1 MPISSPVTSWSLP
14 LADQRMG
21 EDRVLTL
28 PNAISFVRILAVPVF
43 VWLLLG
49 ADQVAAAGWLLL
61 AIGSTDWL
69 DGFLARRLGQVSKL
83 GRMLDPVADRLA
95 IVAAIVAGWLAAI
108 LPAWLVVGLLVR
120 EVIVASLAIWLLLVH
135 RLTIDVRWLGKLA
148 TLLLYG
154 SIPAFYVAAG
164 GVAESVLRPVAIVS
178 GLAGLILYWVVAVSY
193 VADVRQTAKD
203 SLSSDPT
210 IEKGSHE
217 HS

>member
-1 MPISSPVTSWSLP
+1 MTDPQGS
-14 LADQRMG
+14 
-21 EDRVLTL
+21 EDRILTV

-61 AIGSTDWL
+61 VIGSTDWL
-69 DGFLARRLGQVSKL
+69 DGLLARRLGQVSKL

-95 IVAAIVAGWLAAI
+95 IVAAVVAGWLAGI

-120 EVIVASLAIWLLLVH
+120 EVIVASLAIWLLLV
-135 RLTIDVRWLGKLA
+135 RRRTIDVRWLGKLA

-154 SIPAFYVAAG
+154 SIPAFYVSAA
-164 GVAESVLRPVAIVS
+164 GVAELVLRPAAIAS
-178 GLAGLILYWVVAVSY
+178 GLVGLILYWAVGVSY
-193 VADVRQTAKD
+193 VADVRQTAKN
-203 SLSSDPT
+203 SLSSDAT

>member
-1 MPISSPVTSWSLP
+1 MSPAISWSLP
-14 LADQRMG
+14 LADQRTG

-69 DGFLARRLGQVSKL
+69 DGLLARRLGQVSKL
-83 GRMLDPVADRLA
+83 GRMLDPIADRLA
-95 IVAAIVAGWLAAI
+95 IVAAVVAGWLAGI

-120 EVIVASLAIWLLLVH
+120 EVIVASLAVWLLLVH
-135 RLTIDVRWLGKLA
+135 RRTIDVRWLGKLA

-154 SIPAFYVAAG
+154 SIPAFYVSAA
-164 GVAESVLRPVAIVS
+164 GVAESVLRPAAIVS
-178 GLAGLILYWVVAVSY
+178 GVVGLILYWAVGVSY
-193 VADVRQTAKD
+193 VADVRQTAKN

-210 IEKGSHE
+210 IEKGPHE